1 MTNPAFLT
9 LLIDAIARTI
19 PADADQG
26 AAAREAGLTMA
37 RTLLE
42 AWQPADAMEAAL
54 AARAIAGHLAAMD
67 SFARAAKPGVSDE
80 KAIRLR
86 ANAFAAG
93 RIFDRQFQ
101 ALRRQRQPA
110 PDRTP
115 AANVRGRRRAGAPPG
130 RSATAGSRRVRCSDA
145 DNAAGFLVRQ
155 HRARSCSA
163 DGPRPGL
170 TRPTLRTTRI
180 GIIRAA
186 ALRSAHGKAAWR
198 HIITQ
203 LIITSP
209 YGGLFPRCTI
219 SSAT

>member
-26 AAAREAGLTMA
+26 AAARETGLTMA
-37 RTLLE
+37 RALLE

-101 ALRRQRQPA
+101 ALRQQRQPV
-110 PDRTP
+110 PNRTQ
-115 AANVRGRRRAGAPPG
+115 AAKVAAAAARAHRRADPPTPVPG
-130 RSATAGSRRVRCSDA
+130 VSDA
-145 DNAAGFLVRQ
+145 VMQTMRRASLCDSTALVPVQ
-155 HRARSCSA
+155 
-163 DGPRPGL
+163 
-170 TRPTLRTTRI
+170 PTVL
-180 GIIRAA
+180 APA
-186 ALRSAHGKAAWR
+186 
-198 HIITQ
+198 
-203 LIITSP
+203 
-209 YGGLFPRCTI
+209 
-219 SSAT
+219 